1 MPVCDNKVDSR
12 LGDIVLGLFGEGQVM
27 AIMPES
33 AAGEIVRAQCSI
45 PSENGGASA
54 PISGAAWFR
63 TASLRLK
70 ERT

>member
-1 MPVCDNKVDSR
+1 MAVYDNKVDSR

-45 PSENGGASA
+45 PSENGDASA